1 MSSVNPN
8 HQMASSYVKIAKGCD
23 SCTVIR
29 NPAIKTLD
37 SLVKDEDLGWWIQ
50 IFTAQPACIYYFGVF
65 EDAETA
71 AAELPGFTEDLLNEG
86 VTGIV
91 ARIHF
96 HSPHELTVDLDQEE
110 ALPTRMTHFPPGVD
124 IL

>member
-1 MSSVNPN
+1 MSIVNAT
-8 HQMASSYVKIAKGCD
+8 HQMVSSYVKIAKGCD

-37 SLVKDEDLGWWIQ
+37 SLVKDEDLGWWIE

-71 AAELPGFTEDLLNEG
+71 AVELPGFTEDLLKEG
-86 VTGIV
+86 TTGLL
-91 ARIHF
+91 ARILF
-96 HSPHELTVDLDQEE
+96 HRPLGLTVDLDREE
-110 ALPTRMTHFPPGVD
+110 ALPNRMTHFPPGVD

>member
-8 HQMASSYVKIAKGCD
+8 HQMASSYMKIAKGCD

-65 EDAETA
+65 EDTKTA
-71 AAELPGFTEDLLNEG
+71 AAALSEFTEDLLR
-86 VTGIV
+86 
-91 ARIHF
+91 ACLRKK
-96 HSPHELTVDLDQEE
+96 
-110 ALPTRMTHFPPGVD
+110 ALANYN
-124 IL
+124 L